1 MPGQSSL
8 SDDMHS
14 NNKIKETPKET
25 VQYSY
30 SSGANELTY
39 LLNLQ
44 DMQIEN
50 WKKHNN
56 IQ

>member
-8 SDDMHS
+8 SDDMYN
-14 NNKIKETPKET
+14 NNKIKETPQET
-25 VQYSY
+25 VRHSY
-30 SSGANELTY
+30 SSGVNELTY

-50 WKKHNN
+50 WKQHTN

>member
-8 SDDMHS
+8 SDDMYN
-14 NNKIKETPKET
+14 NNKIKETPQET
-25 VQYSY
+25 VRHSY
-30 SSGANELTY
+30 SSGVNELTY

-50 WKKHNN
+50 
-56 IQ
+56 